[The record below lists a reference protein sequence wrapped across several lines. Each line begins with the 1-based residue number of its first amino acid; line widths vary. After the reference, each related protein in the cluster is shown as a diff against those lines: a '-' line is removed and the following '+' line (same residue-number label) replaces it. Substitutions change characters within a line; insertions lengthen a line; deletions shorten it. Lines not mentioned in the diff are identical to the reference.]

1 MLETLPRV
9 SPLGVPLPR
18 VDVHGEVLDS
28 AGPEAIELGAKAGLF
43 LDPWQQDSLTIDLA
57 MKPDGMWQHFETCEI
72 ACRQNGKGSKAEAR
86 VLAGMF
92 LLDEKLIMWS
102 AHEYK
107 TAIEMFLRVVQL
119 IRNLIKAGEIDEDDI
134 RIIRGNNPGRMIE
147 RISTDQRIMFIAR
160 SDGSGRGF
168 SGDMNMIDEAFAYTN
183 DMQSALM
190 PTMSARDNPQIM
202 YLSSPP
208 LTGDT
213 GEVLYAL
220 RKRALKGGDDSLA
233 YRDWGLD
240 GHLDALDEI
249 DLDDEALWLVAN
261 PSSTGPRR
269 RPTLAF
275 MRKERNGMS
284 PLTFARERLG
294 IWPREITQG
303 SGVIDPEV
311 WAALKIEPERPV
323 DIALSVVI
331 AHHRKSSVIVATG
344 ALHDGR
350 LVTTVIDHKAGTA
363 WLVPRLIELKA
374 KWNPAVIAIQDKGP
388 TGSLLAG
395 LSDAERE
402 QLPVC
407 KDHHEFDHPINRLHR
422 GEIVI
427 PWADEVADAYGLW
440 VDAVIQGRLWHFDD
454 APLNV
459 SLNETG
465 TRALS
470 NATAWDYKGENAATV
485 IGSTLSYWAFV
496 SMAERLSNEYDVL
509 ESIF

>member
-1 MLETLPRV
+1 VLGTLPRV
-9 SPLGVPLPR
+9 SPLGVPAPR

-28 AGPEAIELGAKAGLF
+28 YGPEAIELGRRAGLI
-43 LDPWQQDSLTIDLA
+43 LDPWQCDSLTIDLA
-57 MKPDGMWQHFETCEI
+57 VAPDGSWQHFETCEMVP
-72 ACRQNGKGSKAEAR
+72 RQNGKGSKAECRA
-86 VLAGMF
+86 LAG
-92 LLDEKLIMWS
+92 LLLFDEKLIMWS

-119 IRNLIKAGEIDEDDI
+119 IRNLIKAGELDEDDI

-168 SGDMNMIDEAFAYTN
+168 SGDVNMIDEAFAYTH
-183 DMQSALM
+183 DMQSALL

-213 GEVLYAL
+213 GEVLYDL
-220 RKRALKGGDDSLA
+220 RRRALAGGDDSLSF
-233 YRDWGLD
+233 RDWGLAGD
-240 GHLDALDEI
+240 LDDLTGI
-249 DLDDEALWLVAN
+249 DLDDVALWHQAN
-261 PSSTGPRR
+261 PSSIGPRR
-269 RPTLAF
+269 RPTVAF
-275 MRKERNGMS
+275 MTKERRAMS
-284 PLTFARERLG
+284 PEKFARERLG

-311 WAALKIEPERPV
+311 WAALMIEPERPM

-331 AHHRKSSVIVATG
+331 SHNRRYAVIAATG
-344 ALHDGR
+344 KLHDGR
-350 LVTTVIDHKAGTA
+350 IVTTVIDHKQGTA

-374 KWNPAVIAIQDKGP
+374 RWNPAVIAIQDKGP

-422 GEIVI
+422 GEVVI

-440 VDAVIQGRLWHFDD
+440 VDAVVQGRLFHFGDV
-454 APLNV
+454 PLTT
-459 SLNETG
+459 SINETG

-470 NATAWDYKGENAATV
+470 NATAWDYKGDNAATV
-485 IGSTLSYWAFV
+485 IASTLSYWAYV

-509 ESIF
+509 ASIF